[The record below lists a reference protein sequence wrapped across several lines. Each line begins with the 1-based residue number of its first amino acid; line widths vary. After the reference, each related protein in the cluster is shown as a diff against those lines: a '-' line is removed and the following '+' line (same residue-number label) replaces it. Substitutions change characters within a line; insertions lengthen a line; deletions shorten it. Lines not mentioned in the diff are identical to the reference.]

1 MSGGG
6 ASRPLPSETRTWASA
21 ARQGHAPHWPPPR
34 PDRPLA
40 PEFQKERELLLRALR
55 VWSSPRWAQRDSGL
69 PWATA
74 PGPLM
79 PPRELLARP
88 GGGRGAGKNP
98 RGRRAGLGVGT
109 VWGLEGSSRCG
120 RGVKQSPP
128 WEARHPTLTPCPR
141 LGAGRPTPG
150 AQARAG
156 PPPPPEPALSL
167 GRASQA
173 RCPPRRHEDQ
183 VGRRGSLAPPQKPK
197 ERGRG
202 VTPRR
207 GPPPRIR
214 RALEPQLCQ
223 QPRRGPAGSQVFGSG
238 QPTPLRLLLSREGP
252 RLRRRREGTVAN
264 SCSSYIFH
272 YTIR

>member
-1 MSGGG
+1 M
-6 ASRPLPSETRTWASA
+6 RLIR
-21 ARQGHAPHWPPPR
+21 PPPK

-55 VWSSPRWAQRDSGL
+55 VWSSPRWVQRDSGL

-74 PGPLM
+74 PGSLM

-88 GGGRGAGKNP
+88 GGERGTGKNK
-98 RGRRAGLGVGT
+98 RGRRTGLGWGPAGGWKFA
-109 VWGLEGSSRCG
+109 VWPR
-120 RGVKQSPP
+120 RQTKPP
-128 WEARHPTLTPCPR
+128 SEPRHPRLTPCPR

-183 VGRRGSLAPPQKPK
+183 VGWRGSLTPPPKPK

-214 RALEPQLCQ
+214 RAPEPQLCQ

-238 QPTPLRLLLSREGP
+238 QPTLPRLLLSREGP